1 MTQMTPLTSGSSPRV
16 FASAARPP
24 AISMPNR
31 VDVACYAPPEA
42 FDRWQA
48 GLRAASDA
56 SNNVITV
63 YDVIGYDW
71 WTDGGVTVNRI
82 DAALR
87 KIGDAAD
94 VEVHINS
101 PGGDM
106 FEGVAI
112 YNRLRAHG
120 GKVTVK
126 VMGLAA
132 SAASIIAMAGDDRL
146 IGDGAFLMIH
156 NAWVWAAG
164 NRNELRDVADWLE
177 PFDAAMVDVYVA
189 RTGAK
194 AKDVAGWMDGETWLN
209 SSTAIS
215 RGFATGLVDRAEI
228 VEDAQASARAQDV
241 NATRKAEMALC
252 RSMSRSE
259 ARSLIAKMKGK
270 PGAAPT
276 PGTPGAAGHDD
287 TPGAVE
293 PAWIALARDLT
304 ASLRP

>member
-1 MTQMTPLTSGSSPRV
+1 MRNPPRALKSRL
-16 FASAARPP
+16 FAAARPP
-24 AISMPNR
+24 AIAMPAR

-56 SNNVITV
+56 APNVITV

-87 KIGDAAD
+87 KIGEQAD

-132 SAASIIAMAGDDRL
+132 SAASIIAMAGDERL

-177 PFDAAMVDVYVA
+177 PFDAAMVDVYAA
-189 RTGAK
+189 RTGQTA
-194 AKDVAGWMDGETWLN
+194 AAVSAWMDAETWLN
-209 SSTAIS
+209 SSLAIE
-215 RGFATGLVDRAEI
+215 RGFATGLVDRADI
-228 VEDAQASARAQDV
+228 VEDAQASARAQGV
-241 NATRKAEMALC
+241 NATRKAELALC

-259 ARSLIAKMKGK
+259 ARSLIAKMKGT
-270 PGAAPT
+270 PGAAPSA
-276 PGTPGAAGHDD
+276 GTPGAAGPLD
-287 TPGAVE
+287 TPGAVD
-293 PAWIALARDLT
+293 PSWVSAARDLIN
-304 ASLRP
+304 SLRP